1 MNQMRKSFIYALR
14 EMNRRK
20 WRAAGMV
27 MSYFMLAV
35 IVVLVS
41 VASFSTRDATQGA
54 LWDIGAHTVAY
65 TPMLTIEVCC
75 VQDYGT
81 DRYDPEREGFVV
93 NNAPSRLIMP
103 GKINMI
109 RQSPNVA
116 DAAPY
121 LMFKIRSSLG
131 GGEWILGGID
141 LNRPVAH
148 DATVVARK
156 NLVEGAFL
164 ETGEM
169 KKVMIEQEFA
179 GAYGLAVGSELILGD
194 VSYEVGA
201 IVNPPLRPG
210 KANVY
215 MDLNALRELINTR
228 LDVNAEEPVNA
239 VLVESKGAQ
248 FHEAAKADVAEILGQ
263 ASRISSYGCYK
274 PGAMAMGIGQ
284 NTAAGIVFVVI
295 ISMLFLAMRIQFASV
310 VQRQKDIGIL
320 KALGWY
326 NRNVTGQLMAEA
338 VLSSLTGGLLGVCLS
353 WLIIQLNSGVFKT
366 DSIAMLFVGLLL
378 PLAGGL
384 ISGYISSRK
393 AARMQTADILRT
405 I

>member
-1 MNQMRKSFIYALR
+1 MRKSFTYALK
-14 EMNRRK
+14 EMKRRK
-20 WRAAGMV
+20 WRAAGMLI
-27 MSYFMLAV
+27 SYFLVSV
-35 IVVLVS
+35 IIVLVS
-41 VASFSTRDATQGA
+41 AASFSTRDATQGA

-75 VQDYGT
+75 VQDYAT

-103 GKINMI
+103 GKISMI

-121 LMFKIRSSLG
+121 LMFKIRSSMG

-141 LNRPVAH
+141 LSRPVAH
-148 DATVVARK
+148 NATVVARK
-156 NLVEGAFL
+156 NLVEGVFL
-164 ETGEM
+164 EPGEM
-169 KKVMIEQEFA
+169 KKVMVEQEFA
-179 GAYGLAVGSELILGD
+179 GAYDLAVGSELILGD
-194 VSYEVGA
+194 VPYEVGA

-228 LDVNAEEPVNA
+228 LEVNAEDPINA
-239 VLVESKGAQ
+239 VLVESKGAP
-248 FHEAAKADVAEILGQ
+248 FHEAAKADVSEILGQ

-284 NTAAGIVFVVI
+284 KTAAGIVFIVI

-310 VQRQKDIGIL
+310 MQRQKDIGIL

-338 VLSSLTGGLLGVCLS
+338 VLSSLAGGLLGVSFS
-353 WLIIQLNSGVFKT
+353 WLIIQLSGGVIIT
-366 DSIAMLFVGLLL
+366 DNVVMLFVGLLL

-384 ISGYISSRK
+384 ISGYLSSRK
-393 AARMQTADILRT
+393 AAGMQTADILRT